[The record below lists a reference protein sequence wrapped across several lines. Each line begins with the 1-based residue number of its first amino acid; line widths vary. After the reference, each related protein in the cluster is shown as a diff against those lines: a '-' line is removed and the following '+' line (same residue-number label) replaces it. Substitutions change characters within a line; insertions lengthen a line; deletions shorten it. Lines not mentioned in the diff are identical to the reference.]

1 MARTWKGKKQTR
13 EEWKGKMGEEVRD
26 GFR

>member
-1 MARTWKGKKQTR
+1 MARTWNGNKQTR